1 MVPIRL
7 EVVKAKMAS
16 WCARVKDMMV
26 YLTLSRFSL
35 SKPQVERVFLYC
47 YSTYWLSFDSA
58 IIGR

>member
-1 MVPIRL
+1 
-7 EVVKAKMAS
+7 MAS
-16 WCARVKDMMV
+16 WCARVKDMMI

-47 YSTYWLSFDSA
+47 YSMYWLSFDSA